1 MSSRRDSGAPPVRPA
16 LRSAKLMA
24 LPVAYA
30 GRQAAGA
37 GRRALGR
44 PAPEVNRDIQSRTAE
59 HMFAV
64 LGELKG
70 CAAKLG
76 QLLAIYQL
84 ALPRDIAAPY
94 QAALARLQDSAPVM
108 LPATVH
114 GVMAD
119 TFGPRWRDLFRE
131 FDDRRAAAASIGQVH
146 RGVWHDGRE
155 VAVKVMYP
163 GARIAVE
170 SDLVQLRRVSIL
182 ASVLLPGADVKSMT
196 EALCES
202 VRAEL
207 DYAAEAENQRTFAAY
222 YRDSAEFYV
231 PEVLEQRGDVL
242 ISEWVRGTPATRII
256 GSGTRDQRDRVG
268 ELMMRFV
275 LTGWEQHGLL
285 YCDPHPGNLWLLP
298 GGRLGVADFGACA
311 PWPHPGFIDLA
322 VQICDAIFNGG
333 PAALESAVR
342 RHGFALPGRKF
353 DAVALE
359 SALSACGEPVRHE
372 RFRLTTSWLRKQVL
386 RTTSL
391 RLTNVMRELTLPP
404 DCTPFARASLTM
416 VGTLSQLETECD
428 YGAELV
434 RSVPELGDV
443 FAPVRRGFL
452 SGAPAS

>member
-1 MSSRRDSGAPPVRPA
+1 MSSRRDPGASPARPA

-44 PAPEVNRDIQSRTAE
+44 PAREVNRDIQNRTAE
-59 HMFAV
+59 HIFAV

-76 QLLAIYQL
+76 QLLAVYQL

-108 LPATVH
+108 LPPTVH
-114 GVMAD
+114 AVLAD
-119 TFGPRWRDLFRE
+119 NLGPDWRDLFQE

-163 GARIAVE
+163 GARAAVE
-170 SDLVQLRRVSIL
+170 SDLVQLRRISTL
-182 ASVLLPGADVKSMT
+182 ASVFLPGADVKSVT
-196 EALCES
+196 EALCEG

-207 DYAAEAENQRTFAAY
+207 DYAGEAENQRAFADE
-222 YRDSAEFYV
+222 YRGSTEFYV

-242 ISEWVRGTPATRII
+242 ISEWLHGTAATRIVSS
-256 GSGTRDQRDRVG
+256 GSREQRDRVG

-275 LTGWEQHGLL
+275 LTGWERHGFL

-298 GGRLGVADFGACA
+298 DGRLGVVDFGACA
-311 PWPHPGFIDLA
+311 PWPHPGFTELT
-322 VQICDAIFNGG
+322 VQMCDAILNGG

-342 RHGFALPGRKF
+342 THGFALPGRDF
-353 DAVALE
+353 DPVALD
-359 SALSACGEPVRHE
+359 SALAACGEPVRHE
-372 RFRLTTSWLRKQVL
+372 RFRLTTPWLRKQVL
-386 RTTSL
+386 RITNP
-391 RLTNVMRELTLPP
+391 RLNNVMRELTLPP
-404 DCTPFARASLTM
+404 GCTPFARAALTM
-416 VGTLSQLETECD
+416 VGTLSQLESECD

-434 RSVPELGDV
+434 RSVPELAEV
-443 FAPVRRGFL
+443 FTTMRRG
-452 SGAPAS
+452 SEPGVPAN

>member
-1 MSSRRDSGAPPVRPA
+1 MSSRRESGAFPVRPA

-37 GRRALGR
+37 GRRVLGR
-44 PAPEVNRDIQSRTAE
+44 PAREVNRDIQNRTAE

-94 QAALARLQDSAPVM
+94 QAALARLQDAAPVM

-119 TFGPRWRDLFRE
+119 TFGPQWRDMFRE

-163 GARIAVE
+163 GARTAVE
-170 SDLVQLRRVSIL
+170 SDLVQLHRLSIL
-182 ASVLLPGADVKSMT
+182 ASVLLPGADVKSVT
-196 EALCES
+196 DALCEG

-207 DYAAEAENQRTFAAY
+207 DYAGEAENQRAFAAV
-222 YRDSAEFYV
+222 YRDSADFYV
-231 PEVLEQRGDVL
+231 PEVLAQRGDVL
-242 ISEWVRGTPATRII
+242 ISEWVRGIPAPRII
-256 GSGTRDQRDRVG
+256 GSGTREQRDRVG
-268 ELMMRFV
+268 ELMVRFV

-298 GGRLGVADFGACA
+298 DGRLGVADFGACA
-311 PWPHPGFIDLA
+311 PWPHPGFIDMS
-322 VQICDAIFNGG
+322 VQMCDAIFNSG

-342 RHGFALPGRKF
+342 AHGFTLPGRDF
-353 DAVALE
+353 DAAALE
-359 SALSACGEPVRHE
+359 SVLSACGEPIRHE
-372 RFRLTTSWLRKQVL
+372 RFRLTTPWLRKQVQ
-386 RTTSL
+386 RITSL

-404 DCTPFARASLTM
+404 DCTPFARAALTM
-416 VGTLSQLETECD
+416 VGTLSQLECECD

-434 RSVPELGDV
+434 RAVPELGKV
-443 FAPVRRGFL
+443 FAPVRRDFV
-452 SGAPAS
+452 SGVSAS

>member
-1 MSSRRDSGAPPVRPA
+1 MRQA

-24 LPVAYA
+24 LPVAFA

-44 PAPEVNRDIQSRTAE
+44 PAHEVNRDIQTRTAE
-59 HMFAV
+59 HMFEV

-94 QAALARLQDSAPVM
+94 QVALARLQDSAPVM

-114 GVMAD
+114 GVLAD
-119 TFGPRWRDLFRE
+119 HLGADWRDLFRE

-146 RGVWHDGRE
+146 RGIWHDGRA

-163 GARIAVE
+163 GARAAVE
-170 SDLVQLRRVSIL
+170 SDLVQLRRISTL
-182 ASVLLPGADVKSMT
+182 ASVFLPGADVKSIT

-207 DYAAEAENQRTFAAY
+207 DYAAEADNQRAFAKACAQ
-222 YRDSAEFYV
+222 STEFRV

-242 ISEWVRGTPATRII
+242 VSEWLDGIPATRII
-256 GSGTRDQRDRVG
+256 DSGNRAQRDRVG

-275 LTGWEQHGLL
+275 LTGWERHGLL
-285 YCDPHPGNLWLLP
+285 YCDPHPGNLRLLP
-298 GGRLGVADFGACA
+298 DGRLGVVDFGACA
-311 PWPHPGFIDLA
+311 PWPHPGFTQLT
-322 VQICDAIFNGG
+322 VEMCDAIFNGG
-333 PAALESAVR
+333 PAALEAAVR
-342 RHGFALPGRKF
+342 THGFALPGRDF
-353 DAVALE
+353 DA
-359 SALSACGEPVRHE
+359 SALDSALAACGEPVRHE
-372 RFRLTTSWLRKQVL
+372 RFRITTAWLRKQVL

-404 DCTPFARASLTM
+404 GCTPFARASLTM
-416 VGTLSQLETECD
+416 VGTLSQLECECD

-434 RSVPELGDV
+434 RSVPELGAV
-443 FAPVRRGFL
+443 FDAMGRDPAPGV
-452 SGAPAS
+452 PAS